1 MRKIFNFIKSLFR
14 PVIHVIRKKQFR
26 SKLLANL
33 NTQNLAYSFTK
44 EDIELYVQ
52 EVFTPLQTLITK
64 KNEDANLVTMTIDRT
79 KIYWPASQSQRDLP
93 WLFHEVFDNF
103 KKNPS
108 SYDNPN
114 LAYETRSW
122 IIDAGAAEGYFSIF
136 ALKKSSASLI
146 CIEPLP
152 IMKIALEKTLSLYPN
167 GKPSIV
173 ISSALSDKAGWA
185 DIQIDE
191 NHICDSK
198 LVSTSSPVFEQG
210 VSGSTSQRVPITTL
224 DQIAIDRKLGVNGL
238 IKMDIEGYEML
249 ALTGAVNLMRNF
261 KPALA
266 VAVYHDLDNA
276 KKCAEII
283 KTVNP
288 AYRIEFRGFYGYF
301 EPARPYMIFAY

>member
-1 MRKIFNFIKSLFR
+1 MRKIFHCIKSLFR
-14 PVIHVIRKKQFR
+14 PVIHGIRKKQLR
-26 SKLLANL
+26 SKLLVNMH
-33 NTQNLAYSFTK
+33 TQNLAYSFTN

-52 EVFTPLQTLITK
+52 ERFTPLPTLVVEKT
-64 KNEDANLVTMTIDRT
+64 EDASLVTVTINST
-79 KIYWPASQSQRDLP
+79 KIYWPASQSELDLP

-103 KKNPS
+103 KTNPS
-108 SYDNPN
+108 SYDNSN

-136 ALKKSSASLI
+136 ALKKSNASLI

-152 IMKIALEKTLSLYPN
+152 IMKMALEKTLSLYPN
-167 GKPSIV
+167 GKPSII
-173 ISSALSDKAGWA
+173 ISSALSDKPGLA

-198 LVSTSSPVFEQG
+198 LVSTSSSAVELEG
-210 VSGSTSQRVPITTL
+210 NSTSQRVPVTTL

-249 ALTGAVNLMRNF
+249 ALTGAVNLMRKF

-283 KTVNP
+283 KAANP
-288 AYRIEFRGFYGYF
+288 KYKIEFRGFYGYF
-301 EPARPYMIFAY
+301 EPARPYMVFAY

>member
-1 MRKIFNFIKSLFR
+1 LT
-14 PVIHVIRKKQFR
+14 
-26 SKLLANL
+26 NL
-33 NTQNLAYSFTK
+33 YTQNLAYSFTN

-52 EVFTPLQTLITK
+52 EVFTSLKTLVTK
-64 KNEDANLVTMTIDRT
+64 KTEDAGLVTVTIDST
-79 KIYWPASQSQRDLP
+79 KIFWPESQSERDLP
-93 WLFHEVFDNF
+93 WLFHEVFDSF
-103 KKNPS
+103 KINPS

-152 IMKIALEKTLSLYPN
+152 IMKMALEKTLSLYPN

-238 IKMDIEGYEML
+238 IKMDIEGYEMK
-249 ALTGAVNLMRNF
+249 ALTGGVSLMRDF

-283 KTVNP
+283 KVANP
-288 AYRIEFRGFYGYF
+288 DYRIEFRGFFGYDQ
-301 EPARPYMIFAY
+301 PPRPYMVFAY

>member
-1 MRKIFNFIKSLFR
+1 MRKILSFVKSLFR
-14 PVIHVIRKKQFR
+14 PVIHGIRKKQFR

-33 NTQNLAYSFTK
+33 HTQNLAYSFTN

-52 EVFTPLQTLITK
+52 EVFTSLPTLVAEKTD
-64 KNEDANLVTMTIDRT
+64 DASLVTVTIDST
-79 KIYWPASQSQRDLP
+79 KIYWPASQSERDLP

-103 KKNPS
+103 KTNPS

-136 ALKKSSASLI
+136 ALKKSNASLI

-152 IMKIALEKTLSLYPN
+152 IMKMALENTLSLYPN
-167 GKPSIV
+167 GKPSII
-173 ISSALSDKAGWA
+173 ISSALSDKPGFA

-191 NHICDSK
+191 NYICDSK
-198 LVSTSSPVFEQG
+198 LVSTSSSVVELG
-210 VSGSTSQRVPITTL
+210 GNSTSQRVPITTL

-283 KTVNP
+283 KTANP
-288 AYRIEFRGFYGYF
+288 TYRIEFRGFYSYF
-301 EPARPYMIFAY
+301 EPARPYMVFAY